1 MMNLQG
7 LIVAVESSEPV
18 SSGSGI
24 GVGAAALSI
33 AVVLL
38 LGWMAFLYVNSR
50 RTRAAAQEAA
60 PPNLAQPISE
70 DELENAKLTR
80 VLRAALFGSI
90 LLAVALPW
98 YAINEP
104 DRQAEAADMFLEE
117 DIEAGA
123 HFFSLDGFQCSS
135 CHGPDAGGGSAE
147 FTEARS
153 GVGTAWAVPSLNDI
167 FFRYDDDEVRHWI
180 EFGRA
185 GTPMPA
191 NGLEGGG
198 SMTVQE
204 VDQVMEYLRSI
215 QVSQAD
221 AFAKSAAA
229 TSIAISA
236 IEGGADATQKLID
249 VQKAMILLVK
259 DAGDQL
265 AVVGTFPDD
274 IKDLLQGEGTCT
286 EESAALVLTTCDNPA
301 SDADKDGLA
310 DVVEGPLS
318 KMARI
323 ALDTVTGASGEA
335 VAVYNYSFNPGDA
348 FTNEDA
354 NRQPLPDLD
363 AAEDLLTRLETE
375 VLLLTVTSDREDDF
389 LEGLNDGLA
398 FLEAAA
404 ISKLWEVDYDAK
416 ASEMGVSV
424 EQAMEAAGLFNGY
437 CARCHTGGYSAGA
450 AFEQGAGTGAWG
462 PSLLA
467 GRTVS
472 QFPEFDGH
480 YEFVLSGSTDGKRF
494 GVNGLGTGRMPSF
507 GQILSESQ
515 INLIVMYE
523 RTL

>member
-1 MMNLQG
+1 MNLTG
-7 LIVAVESSEPV
+7 FILAAESSEPA
-18 SSGSGI
+18 SAGGGI
-24 GVGAAALSI
+24 GIGAAALSI

-38 LGWMAFLYVNSR
+38 LAWMGFLYVNSR
-50 RTRAAAQEAA
+50 RTRAATQETA
-60 PPNLAQPISE
+60 PPNLSQPISD

-117 DIEAGA
+117 DIEAGE
-123 HFFSLDGFQCSS
+123 HFFSLDGFQCAA

-153 GVGTAWAVPSLNDI
+153 GVGTVWAVPSLNDI
-167 FFRYDDDEVRHWI
+167 FFRYSDDEVRHWV

-198 SMTVQE
+198 AMTVQE
-204 VDQVMEYLRSI
+204 VDQVIEYLRSI

-221 AFAKSAAA
+221 AFAKSETA
-229 TSIAISA
+229 TALAITA
-236 IEGGADATQKLID
+236 ITGGADATQQLIET
-249 VQKAMILLVK
+249 QEAEIALVK
-259 DAGDQL
+259 DASNQL

-274 IKDLLQGEGTCT
+274 IKDLFQADGTCT
-286 EESAALVLTTCDNPA
+286 EESAALVGTTCDNPA
-301 SDADKDGLA
+301 SDTDKDGLA
-310 DVVEGPLS
+310 DSVEGPLT
-318 KMARI
+318 KMARVT
-323 ALDTVTGASGEA
+323 LETVTDASGEA
-335 VAVYNYSFNPGDA
+335 RAIYGYSFDPGNA
-348 FTNEDA
+348 FTNTDA
-354 NRQPLPDLD
+354 NRAALPDLD
-363 AAEDLLTRLETE
+363 AAEELLTTLGTE
-375 VLLLTVTSDREDDF
+375 VLLLTVTADKEEDF
-389 LEGLNDGLA
+389 LKGLNEGLA
-398 FLEAAA
+398 FLKAAA
-404 ISKLWEVDYDAK
+404 VTELWDVDYDAK

-424 EQAMEAAGLFNGY
+424 EEAMQAAGLFNGY

-467 GRTVS
+467 GRAVS
-472 QFPEFDGH
+472 QFPDFDEHVG
-480 YEFVLSGSTDGKRF
+480 FVISGSTDSKRY
-494 GVNGLGTGRMPSF
+494 GINGLGSGRMPSF

-515 INLIVMYE
+515 ITLIVMYE

>member
-1 MMNLQG
+1 MNLHG
-7 LIVAVESSEPV
+7 LILATESSEPA
-18 SSGSGI
+18 STGGGI
-24 GVGAAALSI
+24 GIGTAVLSV

-38 LGWMAFLYVNSR
+38 LSWMAFLYVNSR
-50 RTRAAAQEAA
+50 RTRAATQEAA
-60 PPNLAQPISE
+60 PPNLSQPISD

-123 HFFSLDGFQCSS
+123 HFFGLDGFQCES

-167 FFRYDDDEVRHWI
+167 FFRYSDDEVRHWI
-180 EFGRA
+180 VFGRA

-198 SMTVQE
+198 AMTVQE
-204 VDQVMEYLRSI
+204 VDQVIEYLRSI
-215 QVSQAD
+215 QVTQTD
-221 AFAKSAAA
+221 AFAKSGTA
-229 TSIAISA
+229 TSIALTA
-236 IEGGADATQKLID
+236 IGGGAETTQKLID
-249 VQKAMILLVK
+249 EQLAQIALVM
-259 DAGDQL
+259 DAGNQV

-274 IKDLLQGEGTCT
+274 IKDLFQGDGTCT
-286 EESAALVLTTCDNPA
+286 EASAALVSAACENPA
-301 SDADKDGLA
+301 PDADRDGLA
-310 DVVEGPLS
+310 DSVEGELTM
-318 KMARI
+318 MARVT
-323 ALDTVTGASGEA
+323 LETVTGASGTA
-335 VAVYNYSFNPGDA
+335 QAVYSYSFNLIDP

-354 NRQPLPDLD
+354 TRKPLADLD
-363 AAEDLLTRLETE
+363 AADQLLTTLETE
-375 VLLLTVTSDREDDF
+375 VLLLTVTADSEADF
-389 LEGLNDGLA
+389 LVGLYDGLE
-398 FLEAAA
+398 FLQAAA
-404 ISKLWEVDYDAK
+404 ATQLWDVDFDAK
-416 ASEMGVSV
+416 AAEMGVSV

-472 QFPEFDGH
+472 QFPDFDEHVG
-480 YEFVLSGSTDGKRF
+480 FVISGSVDGKRF
-494 GVNGLGTGRMPSF
+494 GINGLGTGRMPSF

-515 INLIVMYE
+515 IELIVMYE

>member
-1 MMNLQG
+1 MNFREFIL
-7 LIVAVESSEPV
+7 AVESSEPA
-18 SSGSGI
+18 STGGGI
-24 GVGAAALSI
+24 GVGTVALSI

-38 LGWMAFLYVNSR
+38 LAWMAFLYVNSR
-50 RTRAAAQEAA
+50 RTRAATQEAA
-60 PPNLAQPISE
+60 PPNLSQTISD

-80 VLRAALFGSI
+80 VLRAALFGSVV
-90 LLAVALPW
+90 LAIALPW

-117 DIEAGA
+117 DIEAGE
-123 HFFSLDGFQCSS
+123 HFFSLDGFQCAS

-167 FFRYDDDEVRHWI
+167 FFRYSDDEVRHWI

-204 VDQVMEYLRSI
+204 VDQVIEYLRSI

-221 AFAKSAAA
+221 AFAKSAAV
-229 TSIAISA
+229 TSIAIGA
-236 IEGGADATQKLID
+236 IEGGADATQRLID
-249 VQKAMILLVK
+249 EQKAMIELVK
-259 DAGDQL
+259 DAGNQL
-265 AVVGTFPDD
+265 AVVGTLPDD
-274 IKDLLQGEGTCT
+274 IKDLFQGEGTCT
-286 EESAALVLTTCDNPA
+286 AESAALVLAACDNPA
-301 SDADKDGLA
+301 PDADKDGLA
-310 DVVEGPLS
+310 DAVEEPLTE
-318 KMARI
+318 MARS
-323 ALDTVTGASGEA
+323 ALDTVSGASGDA
-335 VAVYNYSFNPGDA
+335 AAAYSYSFNPGNA

-354 NRQPLPDLD
+354 NRHPLPDLD
-363 AAEDLLTRLETE
+363 AAEELLTTLETE

-389 LEGLNDGLA
+389 LEGLQDGLD

-404 ISKLWEVDYDAK
+404 LSKLWEVDYGTK

-437 CARCHTGGYSAGA
+437 CARCHTGGFSAGA

-467 GRTVS
+467 GRAVS
-472 QFPEFDGH
+472 QFPDFDEH

-494 GVNGLGTGRMPSF
+494 GINGLGTGRMPAF
-507 GQILSESQ
+507 GLVLSESQ
-515 INLIVMYE
+515 VELIVMYE

>member
-1 MMNLQG
+1 MNLTG
-7 LIVAVESSEPV
+7 FILAAESSEPA
-18 SSGSGI
+18 SAGGGI
-24 GVGAAALSI
+24 GIGAAALSI

-38 LGWMAFLYVNSR
+38 LAWMGFLYVNSR
-50 RTRAAAQEAA
+50 RTRAATQETA
-60 PPNLAQPISE
+60 PPNLSQPISD

-117 DIEAGA
+117 DIEAGE
-123 HFFSLDGFQCSS
+123 HFFSLDGFQCAA

-153 GVGTAWAVPSLNDI
+153 GVGTVWAVPSLNDI
-167 FFRYDDDEVRHWI
+167 FFRYSDDEVRHWI

-198 SMTVQE
+198 AMTVQE
-204 VDQVMEYLRSI
+204 VDQVIEYLRSI

-221 AFAKSAAA
+221 AFDKSETA
-229 TSIAISA
+229 TALAIKA
-236 IEGGADATQKLID
+236 IEGGADATQLLIEKQEAEI
-249 VQKAMILLVK
+249 VLVK
-259 DAGDQL
+259 DASNQR

-274 IKDLLQGEGTCT
+274 IKDLFQSDGTCT
-286 EESAALVLTTCDNPA
+286 EESAALVGTTCDNPA
-301 SDADKDGLA
+301 SDTDKDGLA
-310 DVVEGPLS
+310 DSVEGPLTR
-318 KMARI
+318 MARVT
-323 ALDTVTGASGEA
+323 LETVTDASG
-335 VAVYNYSFNPGDA
+335 VYSYSFDPGNA
-348 FTNEDA
+348 FTNTDA
-354 NRQPLPDLD
+354 DRNALPDLD
-363 AAEDLLTRLETE
+363 AAEELLTTLGTE
-375 VLLLTVTSDREDDF
+375 VLLLTVTADREEDF
-389 LEGLNDGLA
+389 LKGLNDGLA

-404 ISKLWEVDYDAK
+404 VTELWDVDYDAK

-424 EQAMEAAGLFNGY
+424 EEAMEAAGLFNGY

-467 GRTVS
+467 GRAVS
-472 QFPEFDGH
+472 QFPDFDEHVG
-480 YEFVLSGSTDGKRF
+480 FVISGSTDSKRY

-515 INLIVMYE
+515 ITLIVMYE